1 MLWFRWFKAD
11 YPNMSESFLT
21 QFDIQLSKE
30 FKQVT
35 GYNLPSKKTV
45 LRPEEK
51 IRNNPQT
58 MVSSFRALIIIVIEG
73 VDAKIAWKNLKGDT
87 FIKISDEVT
96 EEDIQFWWEELN
108 IEHAKEVLSAYAEPV
123 KFPFPIKKKR
133 FKIIYYQT
141 FESEMIFTLSFSEQ
155 ETTKKELEEGV
166 NKIIEEW
173 NQSPIAIKEDD
184 RMWIEHFVDAKLESP
199 NEICFFFEFHHA
211 IIEGLEFVVKK
222 LNESSLPIKTLKIEP
237 T

>member
-1 MLWFRWFKAD
+1 MWSEDIKYF
-11 YPNMSESFLT
+11 YPEISTSFLK
-21 QFDIQLSKE
+21 QLDIQLNNE
-30 FKQVT
+30 FKQLT
-35 GYNLPSKKTV
+35 GYNIPLKKIS
-45 LRPEEK
+45 LRSEEAVK
-51 IRNNPQT
+51 NDIQT
-58 MVSSFRALIIIVIEG
+58 MTSSFRALVIIVVAGIG
-73 VDAKIAWKNLKGDT
+73 GKIAWKNLKGDT
-87 FIKISDEVT
+87 FIKVSDEVT
-96 EEDIQFWWEELN
+96 EEDIQFWWEELD
-108 IEHAKEVLSAYAEPV
+108 IEYAKEALSAYAEPV
-123 KFPFPIKKKR
+123 KFPFSIKKKR

-141 FESEMIFTLSFSEQ
+141 FESEMIFTLPFSEQ

-199 NEICFFFEFHHA
+199 NEIRFFFEFHHA

>member
-1 MLWFRWFKAD
+1 MWFRRFINR
-11 YPNMSESFLT
+11 YPSVSPSFLI
-21 QFDIQLSKE
+21 QFEKQLNRE
-30 FKQVT
+30 FKRLT
-35 GYNLPSKKTV
+35 GYSIPEKKTV
-45 LRPEEK
+45 LQPEEAIK
-51 IRNNPQT
+51 NNPQT

-73 VDAKIAWKNLKGDT
+73 VDAKIAWKNLKGGT
-87 FIKISDEVT
+87 FIKVSDEVT
-96 EEDIQFWWEELN
+96 EEDIQFWWQELD
-108 IEHAKEVLSAYAEPV
+108 IEYAKEALSAYAEPA

-184 RMWIEHFVDAKLESP
+184 RMWIEHFVDTKLESS
-199 NEICFFFEFHHA
+199 NEIRFFFEFHHA

-222 LNESSLPIKTLKIEP
+222 LNESSLPIKILKIEP